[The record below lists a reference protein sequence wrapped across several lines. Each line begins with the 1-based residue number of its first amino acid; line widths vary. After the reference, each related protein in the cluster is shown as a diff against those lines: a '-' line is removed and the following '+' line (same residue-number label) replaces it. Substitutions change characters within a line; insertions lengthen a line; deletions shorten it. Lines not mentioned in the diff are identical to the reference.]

1 MCLIFLFF
9 LGVVIFILRTEV
21 KSDMIQGK
29 CNLPRHIHH
38 KQLLWNGILQLI
50 HLRQREKKRERTNGE
65 EKMHISI
72 YKISSIKKHQKAKNH

>member
-1 MCLIFLFF
+1 MYLFFF
-9 LGVVIFILRTEV
+9 LGVILRTEG

-50 HLRQREKKRERTNGE
+50 HLRMREKKRERE
-65 EKMHISI
+65 WRR
-72 YKISSIKKHQKAKNH
+72 KNAYLGI